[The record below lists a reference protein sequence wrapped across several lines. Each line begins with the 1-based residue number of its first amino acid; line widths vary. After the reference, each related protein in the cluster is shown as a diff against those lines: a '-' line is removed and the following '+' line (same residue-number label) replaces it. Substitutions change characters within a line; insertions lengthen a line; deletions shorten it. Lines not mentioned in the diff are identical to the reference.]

1 MSKIYQKSLQMR
13 SQKKGALR
21 DQAFVLEEM
30 GKEILNKAE
39 SGNPVRL
46 VDIDGD
52 VQQFS
57 KVDKV
62 V

>member
-1 MSKIYQKSLQMR
+1 MR

-52 VQQFS
+52 LQQFS